1 MILMKTRVRIIWEAS
16 EYNTPFLDML
26 VYIDP
31 IRQSVEY
38 KPYQKK
44 LNHKERIP
52 WLSHHPKDV
61 KKGTFVGEMSRLATI
76 SSLVDTYCEAIY
88 DLKCL
93 YVNRGYPPVLLDTWI
108 KANLQKRWDHRL
120 DKQSTR
126 DAARPILV
134 LKTEFNP
141 AWYNFNVKE
150 FGDSITS
157 VWSSYLHRIYE
168 HMDNLERRERARPV
182 QRLDVGQQFV
192 LRQPGEAA
200 SSDNAPIPY
209 RVPGASSSMEDAVK
223 ARANAVAAMPERR
236 WMNIASSPRP
246 CDWFTDH
253 LEPGSTNARNRRT
266 FDVIKV
272 GLVDSQF
279 IVSRKRTRNFMDIAS
294 VWKQSVLQNIRDADA
309 ASDSSDEYWAAL
321 DVVME

>member
-1 MILMKTRVRIIWEAS
+1 MISNVYMSTWLPPSLTG
-16 EYNTPFLDML
+16 YLD
-26 VYIDP
+26 
-31 IRQSVEY
+31 
-38 KPYQKK
+38 
-44 LNHKERIP
+44 
-52 WLSHHPKDV
+52 
-61 KKGTFVGEMSRLATI
+61 
-76 SSLVDTYCEAIY
+76 
-88 DLKCL
+88 
-93 YVNRGYPPVLLDTWI
+93 

-126 DAARPILV
+126 DADTPNLV

-157 VWSSYLHRIYE
+157 VWSSYLHRIYD

-200 SSDNAPIPY
+200 SADNAPIPY
-209 RVPGASSSMEDAVK
+209 RVPGASSSLEVAVK

-253 LEPGSTNARNRRT
+253 LDFGSSNARNRRT

-272 GLVDSQF
+272 GLVNSQF
-279 IVSRKRTRNFMDIAS
+279 IVSRKRTRNFLDIAS